1 MRICAICRCCLFA
14 CASLWVAGCT
24 QLAPPSA
31 PARAAPPLPIY
42 EEEIKPVQKPD
53 VAIIDFTETPSAD
66 KKTVT
71 VSGVLVNHGT
81 GATREI
87 SVHVEALDRD
97 GAVLVSADSEP
108 SSDVIPA
115 GGTGHFSVTF
125 ENRAEVDRYHVEA
138 ISR

>member
-42 EEEIKPVQKPD
+42 EEEIKTLQKPD
-53 VAIIDFTETPSAD
+53 VAIIDLNEIPSAD

-71 VSGVLVNHGT
+71 VSGVLVNRGT
-81 GATREI
+81 GPTREVY
-87 SVHVEALDRD
+87 VHVEALNRD

-108 SSDVIPA
+108 SSEAILA
-115 GGTGHFSVTF
+115 AGTGRFSVTF
-125 ENRAEVDRYHVEA
+125 ENRADADRYHVEA